1 MSLKVAWNIT
11 KSGTSPGTCNCKLD
25 CATLTKTQRA
35 PFYVEI
41 GQNTAVQIKYPQIL
55 IPQEMRTPKN
65 EYPKKWI
72 HQKNARQN
80 LQLDTYLIS
89 QAL

>member
-1 MSLKVAWNIT
+1 MKYYQKWNEPWHLQLQIRLCYSYKNT
-11 KSGTSPGTCNCKLD
+11 EG
-25 CATLTKTQRA
+25 

-65 EYPKKWI
+65 EYLKKWI
-72 HQKNARQN
+72 HGKDARQN

>member
-1 MSLKVAWNIT
+1 M
-11 KSGTSPGTCNCKLD
+11 
-25 CATLTKTQRA
+25 
-35 PFYVEI
+35 EI

-65 EYPKKWI
+65 EYLKKWI
-72 HQKNARQN
+72 HGKDARQN
-80 LQLDTYLIS
+80 LQIDTYLIS